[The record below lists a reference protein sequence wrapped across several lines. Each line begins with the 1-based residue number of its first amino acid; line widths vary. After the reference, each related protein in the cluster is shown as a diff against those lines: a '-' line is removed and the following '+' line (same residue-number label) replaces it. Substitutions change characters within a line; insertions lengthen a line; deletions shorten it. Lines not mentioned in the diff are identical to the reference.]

1 MTARIHVPYGQI
13 ADFRKRRHVKRM
25 ALFGPVI
32 RDDVTDA
39 SDVDVLVEFEPGRT
53 PGLAFFAMELELSDL
68 LGQKGRPEY
77 GGLARSVFPAG
88 CSGRGRGDLCLGMT
102 RWS

>member
-13 ADFRKRRHVKRM
+13 ADFCKRRHVKRM

-32 RDDVTDA
+32 RDDFTDA

-68 LGQKGRPEY
+68 LGRKVDLNTEDWLGRY
-77 GGLARSVFPAG
+77 FRQSVLDEAEVIYV
-88 CSGRGRGDLCLGMT
+88 
-102 RWS
+102 WE